1 MLKAEVK
8 LEAKNKAFSIKQ
20 INYFHKGDEF
30 ILTLYIVNS
39 PPGYH
44 FF

>member
-8 LEAKNKAFSIKQ
+8 LEAKNKAFSTKQ

-39 PPGYH
+39 LPGHHY
-44 FF
+44 F